1 MNRRLLVAAIALALA
16 GFVALAVWAFP
27 KLFKPVTE
35 QMPLPPTGEAAYN
48 PLYALK
54 LALRAH
60 GREVRAWP
68 NLTAAEHA
76 LGAEDTLLLYD
87 RPEAMGEAQARR
99 ILDWVGRGGHLVM
112 PGPPARAEPGALA
125 AAIGLRALAPKPH
138 KRDGK
143 NDKPGLE
150 DLFAPR
156 DCVRLRTQLPA
167 KEDEQTWL
175 CDPPFVPTL
184 SGFRLGGGDA
194 TAGWRFARRQLGRG
208 LVTVAELD
216 YLDNERLRRPESRAM
231 AYQLLAPRLQRGRMH
246 LVYSADVPSLLRLLL
261 MHAWMVLLPL
271 SLALAAWLLWRGQ
284 RLGPLQPAPEPRR
297 RALLEHVQA
306 AGEFA
311 WARGRGGALHAA
323 LLRLFQRR
331 LALRE
336 PLLAALD
343 ADAQAR
349 ALAERLSLPLARVR
363 LALQAHGLQQPA
375 VFTQSIATLLQM
387 RSRL

>member
-1 MNRRLLVAAIALALA
+1 VNRRLVVAGIALALA
-16 GFVALAVWAFP
+16 GFVALGVWAFP

-35 QMPLPPTGEAAYN
+35 QVPLPPTGEAAYN

-54 LALRAH
+54 LALRRQ
-60 GREVRAWP
+60 GRDAQAWP
-68 NLTAAEHA
+68 SLAAAEHA
-76 LGAEDTLLLYD
+76 LGADDTLLLYD

-99 ILDWVGRGGHLVM
+99 LLDWVDRGGHLVM
-112 PGPPARAEPGALA
+112 PGPPARAESGPLA
-125 AAIGLRALAPKPH
+125 SAIGLRALAPKP
-138 KRDGK
+138 
-143 NDKPGLE
+143 DKAAKDKQDDELE
-150 DLFAPR
+150 DLFGAHE
-156 DCVRLRTQLPA
+156 CVQLRARMPV
-167 KEDEQTWL
+167 KKGDETWL

-184 SGFRLGGGDA
+184 SGFRLGGGDPVG
-194 TAGWRFARRQLGRG
+194 GWRFARREFGRG

-216 YLDNERLRRPESRAM
+216 YLDNERLRRPEARAM
-231 AYQLLAPRLQRGRMH
+231 AFQLLAPRLDRGRMH

-271 SLALAAWLLWRGQ
+271 ALALAAWLLWRGQ
-284 RLGPLQPAPEPRR
+284 RFGPLQPVPEPRR

-311 WARGRGGALHAA
+311 WARGRGSALHAA

-331 LALRE
+331 LQLRE

-343 ADAQAR
+343 GDAQAR
-349 ALAERLSLPLARVR
+349 ALAERLSLPLAQVR
-363 LALQAHGLQQPA
+363 LALQPQGLQHPA
-375 VFTQSIATLLQM
+375 AFTQSIATLLHM